1 MKKKWLGIIP
11 VIMLIMAC
19 TSQPKANSGG
29 MTLDQAIAEAAVSI
43 DERITAGTKIALLNF
58 TSISDRFSSYVL
70 DELTANIVDSRKLI
84 VVDRAEMDLI
94 RSELDL
100 QYSGEI
106 SDDSMQ
112 ALGQRLGAQSIVSG
126 SLTEIGGGMYRIVIR
141 VLNVETAAVAVQYRN
156 NIADDRLVSTLL
168 EGGRSEGTVTAR
180 GSRTSGAVQTA
191 PATVIPALAD
201 GTYSFYPRIQAT
213 QGARNVA
220 AYLDKIVVLRGYVT
234 FYIFSIPQGEGGTTR
249 IAGSKWETATL
260 KDMDTSSYGRLI
272 QAERKFTFYD
282 MSSIAYELTFQNVNG
297 KRLTLASPDN
307 PPVEFYD
314 IVLDQPDN

>member
-11 VIMLIMAC
+11 VIMLIIAC
-19 TSQPKANSGG
+19 TSHPTANSGG
-29 MTLDQAIAEAAVSI
+29 MTLDQAIAEAAVRI
-43 DERITAGTKIALLNF
+43 DGRITAGSKIALLNF
-58 TSISDRFSSYVL
+58 TSTSARFSSYVL

-168 EGGRSEGTVTAR
+168 EGGRSGGTATAS
-180 GSRTSGAVQTA
+180 GSRTGGSVQTA
-191 PATVIPALAD
+191 PVAVAPTLPD
-201 GTYSFYPRIQAT
+201 GTYSFNPRIQAT
-213 QGARNVA
+213 QGARNVSV
-220 AYLDKIVVLRGYVT
+220 YLDRVVSLRGYVT
-234 FYIFSIPQGEGGTTR
+234 FYIYAQPRGDGGYTEMM
-249 IAGSKWETATL
+249 IGNWDSATL
-260 KDMDTSSYGRLI
+260 RDMDNNRNGRLV
-272 QAERKFTFYD
+272 QAVPKVGATYG
-282 MSSIAYELTFQNVNG
+282 SVTIYELSFQNVTGN
-297 KRLTLASPDN
+297 RLTLASPDN
-307 PPVEFYD
+307 PPIEFYE
-314 IVLDQPDN
+314 IVLDQPDD